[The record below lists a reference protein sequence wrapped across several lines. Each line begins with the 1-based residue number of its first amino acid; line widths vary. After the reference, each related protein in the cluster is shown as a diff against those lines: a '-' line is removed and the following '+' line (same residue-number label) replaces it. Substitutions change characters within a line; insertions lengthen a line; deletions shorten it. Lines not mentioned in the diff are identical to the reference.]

1 MKGVVQGEDK
11 VFFFVCFVETA
22 YRFDPKNYVTTHDTY
37 SIRER
42 GSQICGCCCVCCM
55 HCGIAQVH
63 VHCAVCGLHVNSTS
77 LPFLRR
83 SRAVQVN
90 LSHLPNRCPLLSLAS
105 HLATIAPS
113 PRPLPSLYRTFPAM
127 PAVHPLKTRRLP
139 PNYPLFHTHESPSHT
154 HSSLTSSQ
162 HHT

>member
-1 MKGVVQGEDK
+1 MCVACIVVLHK
-11 VFFFVCFVETA
+11 
-22 YRFDPKNYVTTHDTY
+22 
-37 SIRER
+37 
-42 GSQICGCCCVCCM
+42 CM
-55 HCGIAQVH
+55 YTVLM
-63 VHCAVCGLHVNSTS
+63 CGLHVNSTS
-77 LPFLRR
+77 FPFLRR

-127 PAVHPLKTRRLP
+127 PAVHHLKTRRLP
-139 PNYPLFHTHESPSHT
+139 PNYPLSHTHESPSHT

-162 HHT
+162 HHTVCIIPFLCACCLSYLHWF